1 MRAKTGTD
9 SRWIDFS
16 SGRFSVSIRKSS
28 RARRVRIRILGDRAE
43 VVVPKRLPFELGWE
57 VFEAHRAWV
66 EKRLGSGKV
75 PDGQVWI
82 EGRLHRAEFCQDE
95 RPSVELG
102 DGCVLVR
109 GPEFQ
114 SVLGAW
120 LKLRAK
126 RFALG
131 EAPGI
136 AQGMG
141 VDYRKIQIRDQ
152 RTRWGSCSMKGTV
165 TFNWRLAMAPV
176 DVFRYVIVH
185 ELAHRR
191 EMNHSDRFWAIVA
204 QNCPEWRKH
213 RDWLKK
219 HGAILQIGRPAT

>member
-1 MRAKTGTD
+1 
-9 SRWIDFS
+9 
-16 SGRFSVSIRKSS
+16 
-28 RARRVRIRILGDRAE
+28 
-43 VVVPKRLPFELGWE
+43 
-57 VFEAHRAWV
+57 
-66 EKRLGSGKV
+66 
-75 PDGQVWI
+75 
-82 EGRLHRAEFCQDE
+82 
-95 RPSVELG
+95 
-102 DGCVLVR
+102 
-109 GPEFQ
+109 
-114 SVLGAW
+114 LGAW